1 MWTALITGIS
11 GLVSS
16 WFETKI
22 QKQQQKAEFEQR
34 ALQGEIDYDLY
45 AMKQKQFTLLDDFIG
60 ITFTSPFVVAWFAPE
75 RANEW
80 VKFVS
85 EVPPF
90 YWLVFAGI
98 VASTFGLRWWFKKQ
112 QNAIVSRA
120 SKQLD

>member
-1 MWTALITGIS
+1 MWTAVITGLTS
-11 GLVSS
+11 LVSS
-16 WFETKI
+16 WFETKVQK
-22 QKQQQKAEFEQR
+22 QKQQAEFEQR

-75 RANEW
+75 RANAW

-112 QNAIVSRA
+112 QSVIAKRA
-120 SKQLD
+120 AND

>member
-1 MWTALITGIS
+1 MWTAIITGLS

-22 QKQQQKAEFEQR
+22 KKQQQKAALEQR

-45 AMKQKQFTLLDDFIG
+45 AMKQKQFTWLDDFIG

-75 RANEW
+75 RASQWLNF
-80 VKFVS
+80 VKN
-85 EVPPF
+85 VPPF

-112 QNAIVSRA
+112 QNAIIRRKV
-120 SKQLD
+120 

>member
-1 MWTALITGIS
+1 MWTAIITGLS

-45 AMKQKQFTLLDDFIG
+45 AMKQKQHTLLDDFIG
-60 ITFTSPFVVAWFAPE
+60 ITFTSPFIVAWFAPE
-75 RANEW
+75 RAEQW
-80 VKFVS
+80 ILFVS
-85 EVPPF
+85 GIPSF

-112 QNAIVSRA
+112 QSKITGRA
-120 SKQLD
+120 LK